1 MVTTTSDGGEEIF
14 MARTK
19 MLVSSYNDL
28 DNFHGTTT
36 NGRYVVEVGINHIL
50 VEYVFNDNPRHHQI
64 LSFMLGEKPRLR
76 GNVPVLDWCQI
87 LDKFEE
93 EGVMIGKH
101 PIKDYLSKRRAY
113 WR

>member
-1 MVTTTSDGGEEIF
+1 MVTTTNNGGEEIF

-19 MLVSSYNDL
+19 MTVSTNNELRDFY
-28 DNFHGTTT
+28 GTTS
-36 NGRYVVEVGINHIL
+36 NGRYAVSLGINYIL
-50 VEYVFNDNPRHHQI
+50 VEYSSSNGYRQP

-76 GNVPVLDWCQI
+76 GDVPVIDWCQI

-93 EGVMIGKH
+93 EGVMIGNT

>member
-1 MVTTTSDGGEEIF
+1 MS
-14 MARTK
+14 RRK
-19 MLVSSYNDL
+19 MLVSSIKDL
-28 DNFHGTTT
+28 KNFHGTTT
-36 NGRYVVEVGINHIL
+36 NGRYAVNLDINYIL
-50 VEYVFNDNPRHHQI
+50 VEYSSSNGYRQP

-76 GNVPVLDWCQI
+76 RDIPVVDWSEI

-93 EGVMIGKH
+93 EGVMIGNT